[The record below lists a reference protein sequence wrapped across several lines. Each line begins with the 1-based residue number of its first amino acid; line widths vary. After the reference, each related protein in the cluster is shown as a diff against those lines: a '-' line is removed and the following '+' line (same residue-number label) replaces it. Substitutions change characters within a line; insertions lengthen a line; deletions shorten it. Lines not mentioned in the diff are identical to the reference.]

1 MSDTMNEEE
10 IRQALDSIARNFQPS
25 HRLAFAA
32 LIPYTGQ
39 IRHLR
44 SQRASFA
51 TIAKCLKKYS
61 VQTVGET
68 VRRFY
73 HTVIEPR
80 PPKQKRRRRKAKSKQ
95 RVPKVKA
102 ATPPKSRD
110 VGEPRIA
117 RIEDL

>member
-1 MSDTMNEEE
+1 MNDTMNEEE
-10 IRQALDSIARNFQPS
+10 IRQALDSIARNLQPA
-25 HRLAFAA
+25 HRPAFVA
-32 LIPYTGQ
+32 LIPYKGQ

-51 TIAKCLKKYS
+51 TIAKCLKQYS

-80 PPKQKRRRRKAKSKQ
+80 PPKQKRRRRKAKPTRRIS
-95 RVPKVKA
+95 RAKA
-102 ATPPKSRD
+102 ASPPKSRD

-117 RIEDL
+117 HIEDL